1 MAVVKAKIFTF
12 NAGWG
17 YIASKPDRIEE
28 AINEFIEKNGLSDKE
43 ILNMTQSESQGKL
56 FTLTFLYKD

>member
-17 YIASKPDRIEE
+17 YIASKPD
-28 AINEFIEKNGLSDKE
+28 S
-43 ILNMTQSESQGKL
+43 KL